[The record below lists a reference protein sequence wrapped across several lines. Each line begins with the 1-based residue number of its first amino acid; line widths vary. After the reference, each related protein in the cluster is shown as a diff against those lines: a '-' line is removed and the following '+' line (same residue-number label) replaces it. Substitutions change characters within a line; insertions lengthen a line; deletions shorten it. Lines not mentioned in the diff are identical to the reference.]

1 LPWIGTR
8 KETSEVVRNKYFY
21 YLFLLNAT
29 INLINYV
36 PRILITDRFDGAL
49 MSILV
54 SIPVGTL
61 IMFGFIKLIQK
72 FPGQGLPEIFQ
83 SVMPK
88 WISGILLVLYGLG
101 WYFSSVITLVS
112 FVDITTRYISP
123 DVSPYIVLMGFLAV
137 VALSAR
143 LDSESILYGLE
154 MILYI
159 TVPLIAYMSWRVFSN
174 PYFSWDAVRQ
184 IITHAWNMP
193 NYGTVAAATYIFTGY
208 VNMVVFNRIF
218 NQFRVRYIWAI
229 VAVSIVTL
237 LVSIFAPIG
246 ILGAAGAG
254 GHVYP
259 AFSTIDALRI
269 RYFIIERMIYVFYV
283 AYMCLSLVNSIIHW
297 HVGKELILGGFGFTG
312 DAGKSMDKKRKIE
325 WWVLVL
331 FSLITFGT
339 SLIVNQYI
347 LNDMAIVFLDVR
359 FAGEFLLIALLFYA
373 VWMKRRKR
381 RKKA

>member
-1 LPWIGTR
+1 M
-8 KETSEVVRNKYFY
+8 VRNKYFY

-83 SVMPK
+83 SVMPI

>member
-1 LPWIGTR
+1 M
-8 KETSEVVRNKYFY
+8 VRNKYFY

-54 SIPVGTL
+54 SIPIGTL
-61 IMFGFIKLIQK
+61 LLFTFVKLIQK
-72 FPGQGLPEIFQ
+72 FPGQGLPEIFH
-83 SVMPK
+83 SVMSK
-88 WISGILLVLYGLG
+88 WVSGILLFLYGLA
-101 WYFSSVITLVS
+101 WFFSSVITLVS
-112 FVDITTRYISP
+112 FVDITSRYISP
-123 DVSPYIVLMGFLAV
+123 DVSPYIVLVGFLV
-137 VALSAR
+137 VVGLSAR
-143 LDSESILYGLE
+143 LDSESIIYALE

-159 TVPLIAYMSWRVFSN
+159 CVPIIAYMSWRVFSN
-174 PYFSWDAVRQ
+174 PYFSWDSVRQ
-184 IITHAWNMP
+184 IITYAWNMP
-193 NYGTVAAATYIFTGY
+193 NYETVAAATFIFTGY

-218 NQFRVRYIWAI
+218 HRFRVRHVWAI
-229 VAVSIVTL
+229 VVVSMLTL

-254 GHVYP
+254 QHVYP
-259 AFSTIDALRI
+259 AFSTVDALRI

-283 AYMCLSLVNSIIHW
+283 VYMCLSLVNSIIHW
-297 HVGKELILGGFGFTG
+297 HVGKELILGSFGLKV
-312 DAGKSMDKKRKIE
+312 DKGKAMTKRRKIE
-325 WWVLVL
+325 WWVILL

-339 SLIVNQYI
+339 SFIVNQYI
-347 LNDMAIVFLDVR
+347 LNDMAVVFLDVR

-373 VWMKRRKR
+373 VWRKR